1 MARTMARGVARPSA
15 EYLARKTAVQPTAA
29 QSFDNAIRACDDEY
43 SAAIAALDSKL
54 AATTP
59 ALADAAQTQYDLDKA
74 AAEEKY
80 KKCYLGSGSAA
91 NKPVDA
97 RTDEQKAADE
107 RLAIQCLLLDL
118 IPELAPQNQ
127 KKRFVKS
134 HQNIVGMNGDTN
146 YFTSF
151 INGSVLKSYFLDF
164 TTQQLSSLV
173 PTLRLY
179 KVLQNKEG
187 TTSDYLIPFST
198 HTAWKNNKTSYGS
211 IEDILEKNIERPMDV
226 GVKSFNWTFEGTN
239 PVAARADIS
248 AKLVLFSPNLNNLI
262 EKFSI
267 YPIIST
273 ASSTEHSF
281 SYVDMIL
288 RSNVKTDKG
297 DFSPDYYTTKIEIAW
312 RTKNSSLFTTQEM
325 ETLRANTTTM
335 LLTLID
341 HSFDF
346 SQDGSLTLSI
356 DYRAY
361 FEGVLFSDKADILKT
376 KEQQHNLDV
385 LKCTVRKLAP
395 KPAEEDEGV
404 EENDKKEYEAAQKAR
419 DEKALEIRKA
429 SFLSI
434 IDHLSNPE
442 DNKMHVISVHAGKYS
457 RYKAAILTGGIIN
470 SEDAKYAEL
479 TPPSFFNPIPEA
491 PADAGIALATGV
503 VATTTLDKKTV
514 LTTLVPQIAG
524 GYVYPVF
531 FFLGDLLEH
540 IIEKA
545 YSKMED
551 IPNKPKFLIGSAIYR
566 VPENPSQFRRIN
578 IMDIPVDLHWFTEW
592 FTTNIIGQDRTE
604 YAALY
609 FIRDLCSKLI
619 NNIMSSRCDKL
630 GTLKLRN
637 KFNIAHFDVMKIP
650 DSEDNVLSLATRG
663 GPNTSKDLTV
673 DEIQALIFPAPDGVN
688 PASQPGV
695 DSSKK
700 QQYVAIYCYDNNA
713 PKGVECDRDHNN
725 GIYHFYFGRD
735 RGLVKNIK
743 FERANVVGL
752 REANYARNSSNSG
765 LEQLMMPYDVT
776 MDMIGNNLFING
788 MMIFIN
794 PSGFGRSV
802 GMPSETNSVSYKLKL
817 GGYHTI
823 YRVESSIKSDGGY
836 GTTVKARWVSSG
848 AKEGDS
854 FNKKDKDST
863 TGKSAEDCGD
873 LKGEPGVPNVS
884 AAPPQAAIVAGS
896 ADQYDSAMSF

>member
-1 MARTMARGVARPSA
+1 MPMH
-15 EYLARKTAVQPTAA
+15 TAVLLLNMASEQH
-29 QSFDNAIRACDDEY
+29 
-43 SAAIAALDSKL
+43 
-54 AATTP
+54 
-59 ALADAAQTQYDLDKA
+59 A
-74 AAEEKY
+74 AAF
-80 KKCYLGSGSAA
+80 SGSLAPEVA
-91 NKPVDA
+91 
-97 RTDEQKAADE
+97 EQTEEEKAADE

-118 IPELAPQNQ
+118 IPKLEPQNQ
-127 KKRFVKS
+127 KKRFAKS

-211 IEDILEKNIERPMDV
+211 IEDILENIERPMDV

-262 EKFSI
+262 EKFNI

-273 ASSTEHSF
+273 DSSPEHSF

-288 RSNVKTDKG
+288 RSNVKTDRG

-325 ETLRANTTTM
+325 ETLKANTTTM

-385 LKCTVRKLAP
+385 LKCEVRKLAP
-395 KPAEEDEGV
+395 QPAEEGEGDDP
-404 EENDKKEYEAAQKAR
+404 NKEKYEAAQKAR
-419 DEKALEIRKA
+419 DEKSLEIRKQ

-434 IDHLSNPE
+434 MDHLSNPE
-442 DNKMHVISVHAGKYS
+442 DNKMHVISVKAAEYS
-457 RYKAAILTGGIIN
+457 RYKTAILTGGTIN
-470 SEDAKYAEL
+470 PTDVNYANL
-479 TPPSFFNPIPEA
+479 TPPSFYDPKPGSPIA
-491 PADAGIALATGV
+491 PAIATATVAAGTAA
-503 VATTTLDKKTV
+503 VATTTLDTKTE
-514 LTTLVPQIAG
+514 LTTLVPLIEG
-524 GYVYPVF
+524 GYIYPVF

-551 IPNKPKFLIGSAIYR
+551 INNKPKFLIGSAIYR
-566 VPENPSQFRRIN
+566 VPEKPNEFRRIN

-630 GTLKLRN
+630 GTLKLKN
-637 KFNIAHFDVMKIP
+637 KFNIAHFDVMKNP
-650 DSEDNVLSLATRG
+650 GAEENVLSAEANSVGFTPYI
-663 GPNTSKDLTV
+663 GPDLSKDLTV
-673 DEIQALIFPAPDGVN
+673 DEIQALIFPAGVN

-695 DSSKK
+695 DSSEK

-765 LEQLMMPYDVT
+765 LEQLMMPYDIT

-802 GMPSETNSVSYKLKL
+802 GMPYNTDSVSYKLKL

-836 GTTVKARWVSSG
+836 GTTVKARWVASG
-848 AKEGDS
+848 ATEGDS
-854 FNKKDKDST
+854 YNKEDKNST
-863 TGKSAEDCGD
+863 TVDSAESCEV
-873 LKGEPGVPNVS
+873 LIEEPGVPNVS
-884 AAPPQAAIVAGS
+884 RVSPPPPSDTTSNATGLPLGKPRPS
-896 ADQYDSAMSF
+896 EK

>member
-29 QSFDNAIRACDDEY
+29 QSFDNATRACDDEY
-43 SAAIAALDSKL
+43 FAAIAALDSKL
-54 AATTP
+54 AATNP

-118 IPELAPQNQ
+118 IPKLEPQNQ
-127 KKRFVKS
+127 IKRFAKS

-179 KVLQNKEG
+179 KVLQNNQG

-198 HTAWKNNKTSYGS
+198 HTAWKNNKTSHGS
-211 IEDILEKNIERPMDV
+211 IEDILENNIERPMDV

-262 EKFSI
+262 EKFDI
-267 YPIIST
+267 YPIINT
-273 ASSTEHSF
+273 ASPTEHSF

-288 RSNVKTDKG
+288 RSNVKTDRG

-376 KEQQHNLDV
+376 KEQQDNLDV
-385 LKCTVRKLAP
+385 LKCRVRKLAP
-395 KPAEEDEGV
+395 QPTEDDEG
-404 EENDKKEYEAAQKAR
+404 EDLPHDKEAYEAAQKVR
-419 DEKALEIRKA
+419 DEKSLEIRKA

-470 SEDAKYAEL
+470 PEDAKYAEL
-479 TPPSFFNPIPEA
+479 TPPSVFDSKPEA
-491 PADAGIALATGV
+491 SADAGIALATGV
-503 VATTTLDKKTV
+503 VATTTLDKKTE
-514 LTTLVPQIAG
+514 LTTLVPLIVDG
-524 GYVYPVF
+524 NVYPVF

-695 DSSKK
+695 DYSKK

-713 PKGVECDRDHNN
+713 PKGVECDEDHNN

-802 GMPSETNSVSYKLKL
+802 GMPDQTNSVSYKLKL

-854 FNKKDKDST
+854 YNKVANDKDST
-863 TGKSAEDCGD
+863 TGNPAEECGD
-873 LKGEPGVPNVS
+873 LKGEPGVPNVT
-884 AAPPQAAIVAGS
+884 AADPPVVLDLHLGTH
-896 ADQYDSAMSF
+896 FGE